1 MRRFCRSGPDRS
13 GFFCSFSFLFL
24 YFITHL
30 QLQYTSGFLI
40 FFLFVCFLSVQL
52 QQALGCCSFTSAK
65 LPSDR
70 QKNRQ
75 HFPIILSHSALFFC
89 VPVCCVQS
97 SPQAHVWRD
106 GPGPDRKKAGNTV
119 SSSRA
124 SHYGTVL
131 YLHARG
137 WQIAGSDQHFRRLAR
152 VLPSEP
158 QRGLS
163 H

>member
-1 MRRFCRSGPDRS
+1 MFFFFSFFVFYYTFAVTVYLRLPD
-13 GFFCSFSFLFL
+13 FFC
-24 YFITHL
+24 
-30 QLQYTSGFLI
+30 
-40 FFLFVCFLSVQL
+40 LFVCFLSVQL

-119 SSSRA
+119 SSSKA